1 MVQTIR
7 SDFLP
12 TLRTEEFLPP
22 ISRWTSLGG
31 LFLIATVG
39 VVVLLASV
47 TRYNVA
53 VKASATVRPSGEL
66 RLVQSGLEGTV
77 KQIEVK
83 ENQTVRQGDVI
94 AYLDDAKLQIQRSQ
108 LQASIQQNQF
118 QLTQLDAQVRQVDTQ
133 ILAESRSIDGAI
145 AAAEAETRRNQQEH
159 QEKQLTSAA
168 EFQEVS
174 VTLEQAQD
182 EMNRYHQLAEVGAIS
197 ELQMREKQTAV
208 RSAQARL
215 ERARA
220 ALNPSDANVAI
231 AQKQVTQQ
239 VARREST
246 LASLTKE
253 REALLQRRS
262 EIQSQ
267 MIRDQKDLEQVNRD
281 LSHSVIQATSDGV
294 IFKLNLLNSNQVV
307 RPGDTVAQIA
317 PNTAPLVVK
326 AKVEN
331 QDIDQVAIGQIA
343 HLRIDACP
351 YPDYGILK
359 GTVTATAADAG
370 QGTDAATGNTQQS
383 GSGDRSFEVTIQ
395 PNQSLLVNGNRRC
408 QIQAGMEAS
417 AKIISDQE
425 TFLQFVL
432 RKARLFIDL

>member
-12 TLRTEEFLPP
+12 ILKTEEFLPP